1 MSCVPLSKK
10 RWVVAK
16 ACAAHAFIEGD
27 EAPSSLAMTSH
38 EAASKS
44 GSETKSV
51 SEKAGKQHEATA
63 TSVCKTLAAKLR

>member
-1 MSCVPLSKK
+1 M
-10 RWVVAK
+10 VAK

-63 TSVCKTLAAKLR
+63 TSVCKTLAAKKTDKMMGG

>member
-1 MSCVPLSKK
+1 LSKK

-38 EAASKS
+38 EAASKYE
-44 GSETKSV
+44 SETKSV

-63 TSVCKTLAAKLR
+63 TSVCKTLAAKSDKMMGG

>member
-1 MSCVPLSKK
+1 MRPFVEEAMGGGEGV
-10 RWVVAK
+10 R
-16 ACAAHAFIEGD
+16 FIEGD

-63 TSVCKTLAAKLR
+63 TSVCKTLAAKSDKMMGG